1 MYRATQKKLKGLVG
15 MARMLW
21 NDRIGEEKTVNG
33 YTFTIVDVIDKK
45 VEVRVSGK
53 NFIVSRDVWNRGVFK
68 NIMNELCP
76 TTRQEKSNKA
86 PRVSKYVGEEKMI
99 NDVLF
104 RVEEYVKGKVK
115 VIADGYEG
123 VKEMAIS
130 TWKNAKFF
138 KNIMKVLKRI
148 VSYVEEKFDTKYELV
163 IYNDFQRDLI
173 GKITK
178 ECGERIDKEFM
189 MCDTVAQVRKLFKH
203 YAKYVHSDLGHDKIY
218 DRPVFEWLVAL
229 RDTSIA
235 MIELWFE
242 DDED

>member
-1 MYRATQKKLKGLVG
+1 

-21 NDRIGEEKTVNG
+21 KDKIGEEKIITGYNVDITIKFVDYVDGKIVVVESLNHNTYTVS
-33 YTFTIVDVIDKK
+33 K
-45 VEVRVSGK
+45 
-53 NFIVSRDVWNRGVFK
+53 DVWKRGVFSEIIK
-68 NIMNELCP
+68 DLCSTSP
-76 TTRQEKSNKA
+76 KEKKSKTTKA

-115 VIADGYEG
+115 VVADGYEG
-123 VKEMAIS
+123 VKEMAIG

-138 KNIMKVLKRI
+138 KNIMKVLKRV